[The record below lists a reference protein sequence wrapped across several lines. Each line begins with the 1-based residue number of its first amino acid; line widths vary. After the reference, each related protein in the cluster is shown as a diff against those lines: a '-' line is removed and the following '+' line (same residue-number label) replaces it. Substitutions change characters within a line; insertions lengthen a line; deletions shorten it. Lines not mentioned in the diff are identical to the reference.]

1 LTHPCSGWVFT
12 LINMKKIIVS
22 ILAFFVYTSSQA
34 QHFDLIPLG
43 IYGGEQEDNLSAY
56 LVGAPKDSAFLCLD
70 AGTINTGI
78 RKAIQLKSLYG
89 TEETILHNQIKGYFI
104 SHGHLDHL
112 SGLIINSPADSK
124 KNIFAIAPV
133 LQILQNHYFIN
144 DTWINFADQGQ
155 KPILGK
161 YHYSEM
167 QEGIELPAHNT
178 PFFLTAYELSHVNP
192 YKSSAVLVRH
202 NDHYLLYLGDTGADR
217 VEKTDQLEKLW
228 KNIAPLIKK
237 GQLNTILIEV
247 SFPNNQAENLLFGHL
262 TPNLLLEEL
271 NKLKE
276 KTGRNDLKGLNIVV
290 THRKPTRD
298 NPEIIKT
305 ELLNNN
311 LLKVN
316 YIFPEQGKRI
326 SLP

>member
-1 LTHPCSGWVFT
+1 MTHPCSGWVFT

-217 VEKTDQLEKLW
+217 VEKTNQLEKLW

>member
-1 LTHPCSGWVFT
+1 
-12 LINMKKIIVS
+12 MKNIVLSLLGLFIS
-22 ILAFFVYTSSQA
+22 IASQA
-34 QHFDLIPLG
+34 QHFDLVPLG

-56 LVGAPKDSAFLCLD
+56 LVGTPKDTAFLCLD

-78 RKAIQLKSLYG
+78 RRAIQLKSLHG
-89 TEETILHNQIKGYFI
+89 SEEAILHNQIKGYFI

-161 YHYSEM
+161 YHYNEL
-167 QEGIELPAHNT
+167 QEGIELAAPNT
-178 PFFLTAYELSHVNP
+178 LFFLTAFELSHVNP
-192 YKSSAVLVRH
+192 YKSSAVLLRRQ
-202 NDHYLLYLGDTGADR
+202 DHYLLYLGDTGADR
-217 VEKTDQLEKLW
+217 IEKTDRLDYLW
-228 KNIAPLIKK
+228 KTIAPFIKK

-247 SFPNNQAENLLFGHL
+247 SFPNSQAENLLFGHL
-262 TPNLLLEEL
+262 TPRLLLEEL

-276 KTGRNDLKGLNIVV
+276 KLGQNDLKDLTIVV
-290 THRKPTRD
+290 THRKPTRN
-298 NPEIIKT
+298 NPEIIKQ
-305 ELLNNN
+305 ELLESNP
-311 LLKVN
+311 LKVN
-316 YIFPEQGKRI
+316 YIFPEQGKKI